1 LAKKEVRPK
10 SIPVRRQEPSERIRN
25 FSEVALGYDLEE
37 ARSEAERCLQCKK
50 RPCVGGCPVNIDIPG
65 FVQNLK
71 SGDVGEAVKT
81 VKRENLLP
89 GVCGRVCPQESQC
102 EAECVLGKKW
112 DPLAIGKLERFVAD
126 WEAGQGG
133 LEVPAPEA
141 ATGLS
146 AGIVGSGPAGL
157 TAAAEL
163 AKRGHGVT
171 VYEALHVAGGVLT
184 YGIPEFRLPQ
194 WVVDREVS
202 FLEEMGV
209 EIILDFVVGR
219 TATLKDLMERHR
231 SMFLGIGAGLP
242 MFMRIPG
249 ENMNGVYSANEFLT
263 RSNLMLARDFPDYDT
278 PVKRGGK
285 VMVVGG
291 GNVAMDSARTA
302 LRMGADRVD
311 IVYRRSRVE
320 MPARVEEVDHGEEE
334 GIVFHM
340 LTNPVEIIGAG
351 GRCDRVRCQRMELG
365 EPDES
370 GRRRPV
376 PVEGDYFELQADV
389 VVMAIGTNANPLLP
403 STTDG
408 LELNKWGYIKVD
420 PESFSTSLPGVY
432 AGGDIVTGSATVIEA
447 MGAGKTAAGWMDAF
461 MRGQPGPD
469 KGRDAPHSC
478 S

>member
-1 LAKKEVRPK
+1 LAKKEVRK
-10 SIPVRRQEPSERIRN
+10 NSVPVRRQEPSERVRN
-25 FSEVALGYDLEE
+25 FNEVALGYDQEE
-37 ARSEAERCLQCKK
+37 ARAEADRCLQCKK
-50 RPCVGGCPVNIDIPG
+50 RPCVAGCPVFIDIPG
-65 FVQNLK
+65 FVENIR
-71 SGDVGEAVKT
+71 SGDTGEAVKT
-81 VKRENLLP
+81 IKRENLLP

-126 WEAGQGG
+126 WEAGRGG
-133 LEVPAPEA
+133 LEVPRPEQE
-141 ATGLS
+141 TGFS
-146 AGIVGSGPAGL
+146 AGVVGSGPAGL

-163 AKRGHGVT
+163 ARRGHAVT

-209 EIILDFVVGR
+209 EIVLDFVVGR
-219 TATLKDLMERHR
+219 TATLGDLMERHQ

-242 MFMRIPG
+242 VFMGIPG

-263 RSNLMLARDFPDYDT
+263 RSNLMLARDFPEYDT

-302 LRMGADRVD
+302 LRMGAEHVD

-340 LTNPVEIIGAG
+340 LTNPVEILGSR
-351 GRCDRVRCQRMELG
+351 GRCERARCQRMELG
-365 EPDES
+365 LPDES

-376 PVEGDYFELQADV
+376 PVEGDYFELEADV

-403 STTDG
+403 STTAG
-408 LELNKWGYIKVD
+408 LDLNKWGYIGVD
-420 PESFSTSLPGVY
+420 PETFATSLPGVF

-447 MGAGKTAAGWMDAF
+447 MGAGKIAARGMDAF
-461 MRGQPGPD
+461 MRNPG
-469 KGRDAPHSC
+469 RA
-478 S
+478 